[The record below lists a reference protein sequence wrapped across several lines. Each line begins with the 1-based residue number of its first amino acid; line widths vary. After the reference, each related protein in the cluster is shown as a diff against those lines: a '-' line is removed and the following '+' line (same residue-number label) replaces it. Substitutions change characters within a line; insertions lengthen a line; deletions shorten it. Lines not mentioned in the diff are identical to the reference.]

1 MSDMTRPGPSG
12 DQHEER
18 SGGPHDFPTLLSSY
32 RLGSL
37 TLRNRVMQL
46 ATANRLEADGQLGPR
61 SVAFYRARA
70 EGGVGAIVTGA
81 LSVHGSGDHAFLGVH
96 DPRGR
101 PAFERLAEAV
111 HGSGAALIG
120 QLNHVGRQHHLSGL
134 PAMVAPSAVPCPA
147 SGGTPHELR
156 AAEIRELTEGFASS
170 AHNLE
175 AAGFDGVEIHA
186 GQGYLIQQFL
196 SPFSNRRIDS
206 YGGALENRMRFLL
219 EVLDAVRGATET
231 SLVVGLRLGVEEFV
245 PAGLHLEEAA
255 EIVAHLVART
265 GIDYISVTQAN
276 FTTIENHTPDRR
288 QPPMP
293 YRRFARAIRAVAGGI
308 PVATCGRILSPA
320 AAEDVV
326 ASGDADLVGLCRP
339 LIADPE
345 WVAKAMAGRTRE
357 IRRCISCNQ
366 CWGWIAD
373 RQPIGCS
380 VNPAAGRESERHG
393 VPGRSGRRR
402 VVVVGGGP
410 AGLQAALAARERGH
424 DVTLFERELALGGA
438 IAAVQKV
445 PGYEETAWLVEDL
458 ATSVRASGA
467 KVELGVEIDAGSIA
481 DLGPDAVVVATG
493 SEPRV
498 DDVRALVGL
507 PVLDYREALSGPIG
521 TAGGVVVLDD
531 DGYYAGVA
539 VAEWLAGE
547 GHRVQLVT
555 PFFEVGRE
563 IPATCRITTQAA
575 LDRLGIQVMTRSWV
589 AGAEGSTV
597 QVRRMSSERVWELP
611 GVSFVVRIGNPMP
624 RSSLFDELLQG
635 GVTAECI
642 GDARQPRRLA
652 DALRDGMDVGGR
664 L

>member
-1 MSDMTRPGPSG
+1 MTDMARQGPSAEWREQ
-12 DQHEER
+12 D
-18 SGGPHDFPTLLSSY
+18 SGGPDFPTLLSPY
-32 RLGSL
+32 RLGPL

-70 EGGVGAIVTGA
+70 DGGVGAIVTGA

-101 PAFERLAEAV
+101 PAFARLAEAV

-120 QLNHVGRQHHLSGL
+120 QLNHVGRQHHLSGF

-156 AAEIRELTEGFASS
+156 TAEIEDLVEGFGSS
-170 AHNLE
+170 ARNLE

-196 SPFSNRRIDS
+196 SPFSNRRTDA
-206 YGGALENRMRFLL
+206 YGGPLENRVRFLV
-219 EVLDAVRGATET
+219 EVLDAVRRATDP

-245 PAGLHLEEAA
+245 PGGLHLEEAA
-255 EIVAHLVART
+255 EIVAHLVARM

-288 QPPMP
+288 QPLTP
-293 YRRFARAIRAVAGGI
+293 YRRFARAIRGVAGGV
-308 PVATCGRILSPA
+308 PVVSCGRILSPEV
-320 AAEDVV
+320 AEDVV
-326 ASGDADLVGLCRP
+326 ASGDADLIGLCRP
-339 LIADPE
+339 LIADPA
-345 WVAKAMAGRTRE
+345 WVAKAAAGRSRE

-366 CWGWIAD
+366 CWGWIAN

-380 VNPAAGRESERHG
+380 VNPAAGRESDQHRE
-393 VPGRSGRRR
+393 PGRPKRRN

-410 AGLQAALAARERGH
+410 AGLQAALTARERGH
-424 DVTLFERELALGGA
+424 DVTLFERGPALGGA
-438 IAAVQKV
+438 IAAVRRV
-445 PGYEETAWLVEDL
+445 AGYEEAAWLAEDL
-458 ATSVRASGA
+458 AAAVSASGVH
-467 KVELGVEIDAGSIA
+467 VELGAEVDAAALAGLRA
-481 DLGPDAVVVATG
+481 DAVVVATG

-498 DDVRALVGL
+498 EDVRALVGR
-507 PVLDYREALSGPIG
+507 PVLDYREALHGDTG
-521 TAGGVVVLDD
+521 TAGSVVVLDD

-539 VAEWLAGE
+539 VAEWLAAE
-547 GHRVQLVT
+547 GHQVRLVT
-555 PFFEVGRE
+555 PYFEVGRE
-563 IPATCRITTQAA
+563 IPATCRISTQAA
-575 LDRLGIQVMTRSWV
+575 LDRLGIEVMTRSWV
-589 AGAEGSTV
+589 VGSEGSTV
-597 QVRRMSSERVWELP
+597 RVRRMSSERVWELP
-611 GVSFVVRIGNPMP
+611 EVSFVVRVGNPVP
-624 RSSLFDELLQG
+624 RSSLYDELVER
-635 GVTAECI
+635 GVATECI